1 MTGMLRRSA
10 GRGQR
15 PAQDAPGRCVGGGPP
30 EEPCHPPAHGHF
42 LELGP
47 LGRAK
52 ALSPPLAGLLAR
64 DPSAGK

>member
-1 MTGMLRRSA
+1 MAGMLRRSA

-30 EEPCHPPAHGHF
+30 EEPCQPPADGHF

-47 LGRAK
+47 AREGKGAI
-52 ALSPPLAGLLAR
+52 SPLAGLLAC